1 MVLFLGDVSIVEG
14 WNTATTVAERDAVLR
29 PFRNVS
35 FWQLQRKH
43 CSNVF
48 QSSRRLVLISAL
60 LPKVGKL
67 VHHLWLGFRKSAR
80 AAPPPPRDGT
90 HNACQVAQLAEAGA
104 GADQLPPAQL
114 HLADEAD
121 AKSKSGSGGN
131 VVRQRSVCA
140 DLYELILSMAM
151 SYSRTTLSVL
161 AMPFG
166 FWVGMW
172 ITLRLPLPLRT
183 SKFVMASLPMFAG
196 LAALAVEGKRKASL
210 FALFMLYTAVK

>member
-43 CSNVF
+43 CGNVF

-67 VHHLWLGFRKSAR
+67 VHHLWLGFRKSKK
-80 AAPPPPRDGT
+80 
-90 HNACQVAQLAEAGA
+90 NACRVAQLAEAGA
-104 GADQLPPAQL
+104 AAEQLPPAQL

-121 AKSKSGSGGN
+121 AESKSGSGGN
-131 VVRQRSVCA
+131 VVRQGSVST
-140 DLYELILSMAM
+140 DLYELVLSMAM
-151 SYSRTTLSVL
+151 SYSRTTVSVL

-183 SKFVMASLPMFAG
+183 SKFVLASLPMFAG